1 MPMKSN
7 TPNRVIQCDTRQV
20 KGKHDL
26 KHRYFEEH
34 GYKLIRSKLYV
45 GDYLMV
51 GGTIAV
57 DTKASLSEVH
67 MNLTKDH
74 ARFRREC
81 VNAIEAGYQLHVLV
95 ENEHGI
101 TCGRD
106 LALWEEPPWAMA
118 KRKRAKEPIDGA
130 RLLKTMVTMYKKYGV
145 MWWFCSPQDAG
156 AKVIEILE
164 GGSPHGDG

>member
-1 MPMKSN
+1 MPS
-7 TPNRVIQCDTRQV
+7 IWIDSRQQD
-20 KGKHDL
+20 GKHEL
-26 KHRYFEEH
+26 KHRYFEEN
-34 GYKLIRSKLYV
+34 GYKTFRSKLFV
-45 GDYLMV
+45 GDYMMV
-51 GGTIAV
+51 GGQIVV
-57 DTKASLSEVH
+57 DTKRDLSEVH
-67 MNLTKDH
+67 YDLTKDH

-81 VNAIEAGYQLHVLV
+81 LAAQEHGFQLHVLV
-95 ENEHGI
+95 ENEYGI

-164 GGSPHGDG
+164 GGCPHGDG